1 MRYSGDNGAEP
12 LARPSAT
19 LSPADGERDGARGL
33 PGLRSLLPQTNDVPP
48 RTAMNPMKRL
58 FNAPAR
64 WLAALGLLAS
74 AGSAL
79 AFPPAPHHLFEG
91 MVRDQLGDPIVVTN
105 AVVVFETLAGSQ
117 VKTVA
122 TPGLAPGVNYRL
134 SVPMDS
140 GLTADN
146 YQPTAA
152 RPTVAFRFKV
162 VIGSTTYLPIE
173 LKGSYAGLGK
183 PSETTRLDLTLGVD
197 ADGDGLPD
205 AWEQMMMDMLGLSS
219 LGDVDPNAD
228 DDKDGLSNL
237 QEYLAGTYAF
247 DPTDGFSL
255 AIVGAGQKGPI
266 MEFLAIRGRHYTV
279 LESTDLQAW
288 TPASFRLPAEGA
300 DSAWR
305 GSLRATDTRNLRIE
319 TEIAPASD
327 DPDAPTPAPKFYK
340 LQVQ

>member
-1 MRYSGDNGAEP
+1 MK
-12 LARPSAT
+12 T
-19 LSPADGERDGARGL
+19 
-33 PGLRSLLPQTNDVPP
+33 
-48 RTAMNPMKRL
+48 MKRL

-64 WLAALGLLAS
+64 WLATLGLIAL

-91 MVRDQLGDPIVVTN
+91 VVRDQLGDPIVVTN

-117 VKTVA
+117 VKTIA
-122 TPGLAPGVNYRL
+122 TPGLAPGINYRL

-162 VIGSTTYLPIE
+162 LVGSTTYLPIE
-173 LKGSYAGLGK
+173 LKGSYSGLGK

-205 AWEQMMMDMLGLSS
+205 AWEQMLIDMLGLSS
-219 LGDVDPNAD
+219 LIDVDPNAD

-247 DPTDGFSL
+247 DPEDGFKLSV
-255 AIVGAGQKGPI
+255 VGAGAQGPL
-266 MEFLAIRGRHYTV
+266 MEFLAIRGRSYTV
-279 LESTDLQAW
+279 LESTDLQTW
-288 TPASFRLPAEGA
+288 TPADFRVPAEGA
-300 DSAWR
+300 NSAWR
-305 GSLRATDTRNLRIE
+305 GHHQATDTRNLRIE
-319 TEIAPASD
+319 TEVAPAAA
-327 DPDAPTPAPKFYK
+327 DPNDPPPAPKFYK
-340 LQVQ
+340 LKVQ

>member
-1 MRYSGDNGAEP
+1 
-12 LARPSAT
+12 
-19 LSPADGERDGARGL
+19 
-33 PGLRSLLPQTNDVPP
+33 
-48 RTAMNPMKRL
+48 MNSMKRL
-58 FNAPAR
+58 FNAPVR
-64 WLAALGLLAS
+64 WLAAFGLLAS

-91 MVRDQLGDPIVVTN
+91 VVRDEIGNPILVTN

-122 TPGLAPGVNYRL
+122 TPGLAPGINYRL
-134 SVPMDS
+134 AVPMDS
-140 GLTADN
+140 GLTSDN

-162 VIGSTTYLPIE
+162 VIGGVTYLPIE

-205 AWEQMMMDMLGLSS
+205 AWERMLIDMLGLGG
-219 LGDVDPNAD
+219 LHDVDPNAD
-228 DDKDGLSNL
+228 DDNDGLTNL

-279 LESTDLQAW
+279 LESTDLQTW
-288 TPASFRLPAEGA
+288 TPAPFRIPAEGA
-300 DSAWR
+300 NSAWR
-305 GSLRATDTRNLRIE
+305 GNHQANDTRNLRIE
-319 TEIAPASD
+319 TEIAPATGGSN
-327 DPDAPTPAPKFYK
+327 DPAPAPKFYK
-340 LQVQ
+340 LKVQ